1 MNRKLFFN
9 ELSFVCVTL
18 PEIDSLSITL
28 LVDNYTDRL
37 LPSSLIAIR
46 PPMMKNEQ
54 FLPPPPPVAEH
65 GFSALIRAVSNDNM
79 IYQNKGESLN
89 ENIILFDCGTS
100 ERGVLSNAEILGI
113 NFNSINSIILS
124 HGHFDHFTGLPSI
137 LRIIDKPIRLI
148 CHPDAFLRRWIIFPN
163 GKDKARLPFLDKE
176 ELQKQGAIIM
186 TKKHP
191 SLISQDSLEEYRYQL
206 NDITVVDNSIPKLLV
221 TGQIPRTTT
230 YEKGFP
236 LQYKEDINT
245 SNLIP
250 DPLVDDDQAIVAN
263 IKNKG
268 LIIISG
274 CAHAGIINTIRYAK
288 LLTGISKIHAVI
300 GGFHLTGGGIYEDAI
315 EPTITE
321 LKKIDPKYLIP
332 CHCTGWKATNRIIQ
346 ELPEKFLQ
354 PSICTTFTFT
364 SDSTL

>member
-1 MNRKLFFN
+1 M
-9 ELSFVCVTL
+9 CVTL

-65 GFSALIRAVSNDNM
+65 GFSALIRVASNDNM
-79 IYQNKGESLN
+79 TYQNKDQSLN
-89 ENIILFDCGTS
+89 ENVILFDCGTS
-100 ERGVLSNAEILGI
+100 ENGVLSNAEILGI

-124 HGHFDHFTGLPSI
+124 HGHFDHFTGLLSI
-137 LRIIDKPIRLI
+137 LKKIDKPVRLI

-176 ELQKQGAIIM
+176 ELRRQGAIIM
-186 TKKHP
+186 TKKDP
-191 SLISQDSLEEYRYQL
+191 SLISQDRIEEYQYRL
-206 NDITVVDNSIPKLLV
+206 NDNTVVDNSIPKLLV
-221 TGQIPRTTT
+221 TGWIPRTTT

-236 LQYKEDINT
+236 LQYKEDLNT

-250 DPLVDDDQAIVAN
+250 DPLVNDDQAIVAN

-274 CAHAGIINTIRYAK
+274 CAHAGIINTIKYAK
-288 LLTGISKIHAVI
+288 LLTGINKIYAVI

-321 LKKIDPKYLIP
+321 LKKIDPRYLIP

-354 PSICTTFTFT
+354 PSTCTTFTFT
-364 SDSTL
+364 FDSTL

>member
-1 MNRKLFFN
+1 M
-9 ELSFVCVTL
+9 CVTL

-46 PPMMKNEQ
+46 PPMIKNEQ

-65 GFSALIRAVSNDNM
+65 GFSALIRAVSNDYM
-79 IYQNKGESLN
+79 TYQNKDQSLN
-89 ENIILFDCGTS
+89 ENVILFDCGTS
-100 ERGVLSNAEILGI
+100 ENGVLSNAEILGI

-124 HGHFDHFTGLPSI
+124 HGHFDHFTGLLNI
-137 LRIIDKPIRLI
+137 LKKIDKPVRLI
-148 CHPDAFLRRWIIFPN
+148 CHPDAFLRRWIVFPN

-176 ELQKQGAIIM
+176 ELRRQGAVIM
-186 TKKHP
+186 TKKDP
-191 SLISQDSLEEYRYQL
+191 SLISQDRVEEFQYPL
-206 NDITVVDNSIPKLLV
+206 NDNTVVDKSIPKLLV
-221 TGQIPRTTT
+221 TGWIPRTTT

-236 LQYKEDINT
+236 LQYKEDLNT
-245 SNLIP
+245 STLIP
-250 DPLVDDDQAIVAN
+250 DPLVNDDQAIVAN

-274 CAHAGIINTIRYAK
+274 CAHAGIINTIKYAK
-288 LLTGISKIHAVI
+288 LLTGINKIYAVI

-321 LKKIDPKYLIP
+321 LKKIDPRYLIP

-354 PSICTTFTFT
+354 PSTCTTFTF
-364 SDSTL
+364 DSTL